1 MSDKI
6 DEGGI
11 MNLIDLEIKKALR
24 DQISR
29 LEILQDRIKE
39 AIDVSDTDHSQGIKQ
54 IMIFVAKTQVQAWIA
69 SLKHKVD
76 TVGDCEI
83 CDLEKILGEESLEIA
98 EAVKVA
104 LNNRN
109 EEARNRVL
117 GELLEKTITKMKNY
131 QKDYHKYPNNELDS

>member
-6 DEGGI
+6 EEGDI
-11 MNLIDLEIKKALR
+11 MDLIDLEIKKALK

-39 AIDVSDTDHSQGIKQ
+39 AIDVGATERSQGIKQ
-54 IMIFVAKTQVQAWIA
+54 VMIFVTKTQVQAWIA
-69 SLKHKVD
+69 SLKHKVN
-76 TVGDCEI
+76 TIGNCEI
-83 CDLEKILGEESLEIA
+83 CDLEKTLGVESLEVA

-117 GELLEKTITKMKNY
+117 GELLEKTSTKIEALLERVP
-131 QKDYHKYPNNELDS
+131 QVPQQ

>member
-1 MSDKI
+1 MSDKV

-11 MNLIDLEIKKALR
+11 MDLIDLEIEKALR

-76 TVGDCEI
+76 TAGDCEI

-117 GELLEKTITKMKNY
+117 GELLERTITKIE
-131 QKDYHKYPNNELDS
+131 ELSERVPQVPQQ

>member
-6 DEGGI
+6 GEKQEAI
-11 MNLIDLEIKKALR
+11 MNLIDLEIKKALK
-24 DQISR
+24 DQASR
-29 LEILQDRIKE
+29 LEILQDRIKD
-39 AIDVSDTDHSQGIKQ
+39 AINIGTTEHSQGIKQ
-54 IMIFVAKTQVQAWIA
+54 VMLFVTKAHVQAWIA

-76 TVGDCEI
+76 TAGDCEI

-109 EEARNRVL
+109 EEARKRVL
-117 GELLEKTITKMKNY
+117 GELLEEITTKIEALSLRVP
-131 QKDYHKYPNNELDS
+131 QAPQL

>member
-1 MSDKI
+1 MPDKS
-6 DEGGI
+6 EEKEKR
-11 MNLIDLEIKKALR
+11 NLIDLEVNKALR

-39 AIDVSDTDHSQGIKQ
+39 AIDVGATEHSQGVKQ
-54 IMIFVAKTQVQAWIA
+54 IMIFVTKTQVQAWIA

-76 TVGDCEI
+76 TVGSCEV

-98 EAVKVA
+98 EAVKLA

-109 EEARNRVL
+109 EETRNRVL
-117 GELLEKTITKMKNY
+117 EELLEKTNTKIESLSERLP
-131 QKDYHKYPNNELDS
+131 QIPQQ